1 MPYLTAVTARQAA
14 ARTLALVA
22 ALICVLVVSTAG
34 KLTAT
39 ARGAEQEPAAPPKAL
54 VIVGPSSGSTSEF
67 LAEGELFA
75 DQAEAAGMQVTRIFH
90 PNATWMKVKAAAQ
103 GANLVVYFG
112 HGNGWP
118 SPYAP
123 FQEDTKN
130 GFGLNATEGASAYST
145 AYYGANKIRQS
156 IRLAPN
162 AVVFLYRSCYTAGN
176 GEYGSPIPTPQV
188 ALERVDNF
196 AAGFLDPAV
205 GAKAVFAYWT
215 KQWVDYAGLL
225 MQPGRTM
232 KDLIQTPSTKPGWK
246 ASGWDGSGPL
256 YGESTRTP
264 GAQML
269 LDPHPEQGYVRA
281 LSGDLSMSTDTWR
294 GDAPAAGH
302 EDDQVA
308 PEVTDFTA
316 QGSGNTLA
324 AAEDSPPIFTPNGDG
339 ISDTVKLTY
348 AVSEPA
354 YLRFAIRD
362 QSDTVVRRMTSWSD
376 GGAGSTTWDGK
387 NDAGGFEPEG
397 RYTVELTAK
406 DPATNVSQVATTP
419 VKVFNAMKSPAARPK
434 HFFARD
440 ADALA
445 QSTTLSVTLTK
456 QANLSWLVMDS
467 TGAPVRALLADQPSE
482 AGVVAVP
489 WDGKDDVGNDVPD
502 GVYTAM
508 ATATTDAG
516 TYSHTLSVRVMPF
529 KIRAPVWSGPAGT
542 KVTFTIVSAE
552 ELTGWPRIEIRQPGL
567 AMYTGYPVKYSSKKF
582 KVTVTMKSGG
592 TAGDVPIKVI
602 GTDVAGGKQHQTVTF
617 TLTD

>member
-1 MPYLTAVTARQAA
+1 MPYLTAVTARHAA
-14 ARTLALVA
+14 GRTLALVA
-22 ALICVLVVSTAG
+22 ALIATLIVSTVG
-34 KLTAT
+34 NLTAT

-67 LAEGELFA
+67 LAEGKLFA

-90 PNATWMKVKAAAQ
+90 PNATWAKVKPAAQ

-176 GEYGSPIPTPQV
+176 AEYGSPIPTPKV

-225 MQPGRTM
+225 MQPGRSM
-232 KDLIQTPSTKPGWK
+232 KDLIQTPSSKPGWSS
-246 ASGWDGSGPL
+246 SGWDGSNPL
-256 YGESTRTP
+256 YGESVRTP

-269 LDPHPEQGYVRA
+269 LDPTPSQGYVRA
-281 LSGDLSMSTDTWR
+281 LSGDLNMSTDTWR
-294 GDAPAAGH
+294 GDAPAVGH

-308 PEVTDFTA
+308 PEVTEFT
-316 QGSGNTLA
+316 GVRSVNTLA
-324 AAEDSPPIFTPNGDG
+324 AADDSPPVFTPNGDG
-339 ISDTVKLTY
+339 ISDTMKLTY
-348 AVSEPA
+348 TLSEPA
-354 YLRFAIRD
+354 YLQLAIRD
-362 QSDTVVRRMTSWSD
+362 QSDTVVRRITSWSD
-376 GGAGSTTWDGK
+376 GGSGSTTWDGK
-387 NDAGGFEPEG
+387 SDAGGFVPEG
-397 RYTVELTAK
+397 RYAIDLTAK
-406 DPATNVSQVATTP
+406 DPATNVSEVATTA
-419 VKVFNAMKSPAARPK
+419 VKVFKAMKSPAAGPK

-445 QSTTLSVTLTK
+445 QATTLSVTLTK
-456 QANLSWLVMDS
+456 QAILSWEIMDW
-467 TGAPVRALLADQPSE
+467 TGAPVRVLLADQLSE
-482 AGVVAVP
+482 AGLVSIP
-489 WDGKDDVGNDVPD
+489 WDGKDDLGNDVPD
-502 GVYTAM
+502 GVYTAT

-516 TYSHTLSVRVMPF
+516 TYSHSLNVRVMPF
-529 KIRAPVWSGPAGT
+529 KITAPAWSGPTGT
-542 KVTFTIVSAE
+542 TVTFTILSAE
-552 ELTGWPRIEIRQPGL
+552 ELTGWPRIQIRQPGL
-567 AMYTGYPVKYSSKKF
+567 SMYTGYPVKYSSKKS

-592 TAGDVPIKVI
+592 TAGDVAIKVI
-602 GTDVAGGKQHQTVTF
+602 GTDIAGGKQNQTVTF
-617 TLTD
+617 ALTD